1 MPPIGFET
9 SGKCLPP
16 KPHLNPPE
24 NWGTSH
30 LPLREVEESPTAKWG
45 HKKGKD
51 EVSASKSRIE
61 ISKRMAQSGKQ
72 RISHRRFRGG

>member
-16 KPHLNPPE
+16 KPHLNSPE

-51 EVSASKSRIE
+51 EVSASKQNRNFQE
-61 ISKRMAQSGKQ
+61 NGPEWETKNKP
-72 RISHRRFRGG
+72 